1 KCQKALKTGMEGTF
15 TSKFNPFRDFLLN
28 DRHIHPYLILLVDVL
43 IVFISFSLSYLIVG
57 GFGFDQMDFLQY
69 LWAAGCF
76 SLVAFPVIYFARLH
90 TGLLR
95 YSNTADL
102 FHIFAAT
109 LSFSFLFLAFYY
121 GLGYRWVGME
131 PKFLLLVLLIN
142 FFITSTLLIAFRLLA
157 KAAYLILSRRMYNR
171 TVHRVLIF
179 GSDQNAVLVKQA
191 LSNDPE

>member
-1 KCQKALKTGMEGTF
+1 
-15 TSKFNPFRDFLLN
+15 
-28 DRHIHPYLILLVDVL
+28 
-43 IVFISFSLSYLIVG
+43 
-57 GFGFDQMDFLQY
+57 
-69 LWAAGCF
+69 
-76 SLVAFPVIYFARLH
+76 YFARLH

-95 YSNTADL
+95 YTNTVDL

-121 GLGYRWVGME
+121 GAAYRWLGLE

-142 FFITSTLLIAFRLLA
+142 FFIASTLLIAFRLLA
-157 KAAYLILSRRMYNR
+157 KATYLILSRSIYHK

-191 LSNDPE
+191 LSNDPEINYVVEGFIST